1 MSKIQDFITHV
12 VAVPREPGASTD
24 RTDRPPATVFVTLQL
39 RTNDGI
45 EGIGHATLVP
55 WSMNEALKAAVD
67 ALAQEVVGRNP
78 MGLESIV
85 ADLYWAAG
93 AGSTAWGGRPRDCRH
108 RGGPVGY
115 SRQDDRSARPQAA
128 GRIHGP
134 SACIRQ
140 RQLLETAPPGGYTGT
155 QRGRSSSRDSKQ

>member
-78 MGLESIV
+78 MDASRASSPTSI
-85 ADLYWAAG
+85 
-93 AGSTAWGGRPRDCRH
+93 GRRELDRRQGWPYTRL
-108 RGGPVGY
+108 PP
-115 SRQDDRSARPQAA
+115 SRWPCGTFA
-128 GRIHGP
+128 GR
-134 SACIRQ
+134 
-140 RQLLETAPPGGYTGT
+140 
-155 QRGRSSSRDSKQ
+155 